1 VIGLKNIMNVIR
13 RNIGTAATWA
23 AVLVVMLTLAACGTQ
38 IPTPPPVPNVNVV
51 LATSAAELSIQPVV
65 VEVTMTPV
73 DHTAENQAAATAQIV
88 RANAQATF
96 DSANATVNA
105 AQTQDQNN
113 ANVIA
118 GQIAATAQVAR
129 SQAQATLVA
138 AGSTQRVGLTQVA
151 IQQTQEAYNF
161 QVTLAAGTQSVV
173 AMMTQQNKNDVA
185 ASTQTASA
193 NNIATQTAVAAATS
207 QWYANQARQSK
218 EQSQIPIAF
227 LWMWCLPLFIVL
239 LAGLILWGVWRWLRI
254 QQANQRNPEKPV
266 EKLQAP
272 TPVVMHY
279 EQDDTLPY
287 SESEVVDS
295 RYRLTKPEDP
305 VSEWLDEVKGKLRS
319 SDKRDEDDDTRD
331 N

>member
-1 VIGLKNIMNVIR
+1 
-13 RNIGTAATWA
+13 
-23 AVLVVMLTLAACGTQ
+23 MLALAACGTQ

-51 LATSAAELSIQPVV
+51 LATSAAELSNQSGVAI
-65 VEVTMTPV
+65 TMTPA

-96 DSANATVNA
+96 DSANATVSA
-105 AQTQDQNN
+105 AQTQDQNS
-113 ANVIA
+113 ADAIA
-118 GQIAATAQVAR
+118 AQIAATAKVAR

-193 NNIATQTAVAAATS
+193 NNIATQTEVAAATS

-279 EQDDTLPY
+279 EQDDTLPT
-287 SESEVVDS
+287 SASEVIDS
-295 RYRLTKPEDP
+295 RFQVTKPEDP